1 MPGMD
6 SSDQQK
12 FDQAQLGRDSATVE
26 EGFWRKL
33 RRTAARIPFADEAI
47 AAYYAMRDPVTPGY
61 VKALLAAALV
71 YFISPIDLIP
81 DFIFG
86 LGYTDDA
93 AVLFGA
99 IQTVRKHIQ
108 PSHRERAQAA
118 LEALRQG
125 KDPAPAN

>member
-1 MPGMD
+1 MD

-12 FDQAQLGRDSATVE
+12 YDAGKFSRDSAAIDA
-26 EGFWRKL
+26 GFWPKL
-33 RRTAARIPFADEAI
+33 RRGLARIPFADEAI
-47 AAYYAMRDPVTPGY
+47 ACYYAMRDPATPTY
-61 VKALLAAALV
+61 VKALLAGALA
-71 YFISPIDLIP
+71 YFVLPVDIIP

-108 PSHRERAQAA
+108 PSHRERAKEA
-118 LEALRQG
+118 LEALREG
-125 KDPAPAN
+125 KDSAPSN